1 MATLKLKP
9 RQPAEEIE
17 NWDDDDDFLLDGDD
31 LSMRNSTTSANAPS
45 RRRDSA
51 SSHVSFRSEVDSVQ
65 GEERQVNIPGDD
77 DSSATDAI
85 AAAQSSGIPLP
96 KNVPTSALMGGTIK
110 RLGGRKLQKI
120 IQEDWENDLELPE
133 SSKGLAIKT
142 QDNTDF
148 PDALRQVSAG
158 SVQGSPTKPTK
169 SPAAASAAAPA
180 APAAPAAKSTTSAL
194 TSAINLDK
202 FKDTDEDEDLFGDGV
217 ATIRVPRGRQ
227 PSKPVS
233 FITPPTP
240 QKDQKTKVTDDD
252 FEQDLELPSSG
263 KLTLSTRRDIPKTP
277 STVDDLDWGEG
288 SLGTRFGGTRRDG
301 RSNRSSSA
309 SALSPSV
316 SSSITA
322 ESEDETMDGLLL
334 PDGPLNFQER
344 LQRRKK
350 SPSPARLNVDTNV
363 TSNPFTKASPPK
375 QHAEPERP
383 DMADGLDL
391 GEGDVFDSGKLT
403 LHRNIKVKESQPAS
417 PARPKTAVSLTFTNK
432 PQSRLPRLSHERSH
446 STALEPVSESGGP
459 IQQQSRRSR
468 SRLGHASQNSTS
480 SVPTPTTTNAP
491 PFPPATPRRREITT
505 RSSFSTLRNDAS
517 NSNTQLLRQKRS
529 LPAVR
534 PANSP
539 VKPSGTHRPPSRDN
553 NRPQSGM
560 RPKTPVERIR
570 HAESPSL
577 ARKNPMPFLPAGA
590 SQNQSQHAS
599 SKGMRQFRRWDS
611 DNAIDMRP
619 TSRSYSRSNLR
630 SPSPRRYKVAE
641 DTWERL
647 SKPKNKKNF
656 GDGHELDAFDDLP
669 TSKESETRYLRTP
682 ITTGPK
688 ASLRNKVHQN
698 VMPDRTATP
707 APSSPAKST
716 AASSATPRFARD
728 TAASRIARETSK
740 ANRVPTNG
748 PLAAVSAQRGPP
760 LASKTN
766 LNPQLP
772 SQNVVRSKKQ
782 SKRPQQLKPH
792 LIANLNSGKESK
804 GKHISN

>member
-1 MATLKLKP
+1 MATLKLKT

-31 LSMRNSTTSANAPS
+31 LSMRASTTAANAPS

-51 SSHVSFRSEVDSVQ
+51 SSHVSFRSEVDSLQ
-65 GEERQVNIPGDD
+65 GEERQLTIPGDD
-77 DSSATDAI
+77 ESSTTDAI
-85 AAAQSSGIPLP
+85 AAAQHAGIPLP

-133 SSKGLAIKT
+133 PSKALAIKA
-142 QDNTDF
+142 QDDADF
-148 PDALRQVSAG
+148 PDTLRQVSAG
-158 SVQGSPTKPTK
+158 SVQGSPTKSMK
-169 SPAAASAAAPA
+169 SPVSASIPASKPVAAPA
-180 APAAPAAKSTTSAL
+180 AAQPAASAL

-202 FKDTDEDEDLFGDGV
+202 FKDADDDDCFGDGT
-217 ATIRVPRGRQ
+217 ATIRVSRGR
-227 PSKPVS
+227 PPPKPIS
-233 FITPPTP
+233 LITPPTP
-240 QKDQKTKVTDDD
+240 QKNQSAKATDDD

-277 STVDDLDWGEG
+277 TQVDDLDWGEG
-288 SLGTRFGGTRRDG
+288 SLGTRYGGTRRDA

-322 ESEDETMDGLLL
+322 ESEDETIDGLLL
-334 PDGPLNFQER
+334 PPGPLNFHDR

-350 SPSPARLNVDTNV
+350 SPSPARLTVDTNV
-363 TSNPFTKASPPK
+363 TSNPSVKSSPPK
-375 QHAEPERP
+375 PHVEPERQ
-383 DMADGLDL
+383 DMTDGLDI
-391 GEGDVFDSGKLT
+391 GEGDVFNSGKLT
-403 LHRNIKVKESQPAS
+403 LHRNIKIKESQPAS

-432 PQSRLPRLSHERSH
+432 SNTRLPRLSHERSR

-459 IQQQSRRSR
+459 IQQQNRRSR
-468 SRLGHASQNSTS
+468 SRLGHASQASVA
-480 SVPTPTTTNAP
+480 SVPTPTTTTAP
-491 PFPPATPRRREITT
+491 PFPPSTPRRREVTT
-505 RSSFSTLRNDAS
+505 RSSFSTLRNDGSSS
-517 NSNTQLLRQKRS
+517 NAQLLRQKRS

-534 PANSP
+534 PVNSP
-539 VKPSGTHRPPSRDN
+539 IKPSGSNRPPSRDS

-570 HAESPSL
+570 HAESPALS
-577 ARKNPMPFLPAGA
+577 RKNPMPFLPAGA
-590 SQNQSQHAS
+590 SNNQSQHATA
-599 SKGMRQFRRWDS
+599 KGMRQFRRWDS
-611 DNAIDMRP
+611 ENAIDTRP
-619 TSRSYSRSNLR
+619 ISRSFSRSNLR

-669 TSKESETRYLRTP
+669 TSKETETRYLRTP
-682 ITTGPK
+682 ITSGPK
-688 ASLRNKVHQN
+688 AALRNKVYQN

-707 APSSPAKST
+707 APASPAKS
-716 AASSATPRFARD
+716 AATPRFARD
-728 TAASRIARETSK
+728 TAASRIARETSI
-740 ANRVPTNG
+740 ANRAPTNG
-748 PLAAVSAQRGPP
+748 PLAAVSAQRGAP
-760 LASKTN
+760 LAAKPN
-766 LNPQLP
+766 VNPQLP
-772 SQNVVRSKKQ
+772 SQNVVRSKKH

-804 GKHISN
+804 GKQD